1 MRKWKSQMALLL
13 SGTIAITSIAPA
25 GGITSLAA
33 EKSAKVSQSGIW
45 KGVAPSRTR
54 KASPSGAEKAS
65 PSDGEKASPS
75 EIQKKER
82 FDAETSVAYLSDME
96 LEDEHIGWGGK
107 WFRDCNVGVDTGL
120 DGGPITIILPDQGGV
135 RSFKKGLAAN
145 AKSDAIIDVSKYQEQ
160 VFFALVGVDY
170 TKPTGSCTFE
180 VLTSADGSTWTSQW
194 KSTGIRTGKDEAERV
209 LFTIPKD
216 AVKLKLV
223 IGDGGN
229 GNKNDNGVWASASI
243 LSSREGCSSMVEA
256 EVSAPSYLKV
266 NEAAPIAIAA
276 YGLDGK
282 KIDSGSLTVTA
293 ESDNEDTLITE
304 EDNGGWKVT
313 GVSDGTATVTVTIE
327 KDGVTEEET
336 FQIIVGKGDE
346 NTWRVESPDGSQTLL
361 FFMNEEQGV
370 DFVAITDGE
379 ETVGKSSTGIKTSVG
394 DFTSGLT
401 YDDISVKR
409 INDSYNLIGAKTSY
423 VENEAEEMTLSF
435 IKEDAEYEIIAR
447 AYDDGFAL
455 CYSIPSAG
463 EADEVKI
470 SEENTSFQLPKNSTS
485 YAMDYTSYHERAPQ
499 KKNNSQLTGTYA
511 MPLLYETNSGTWGLI
526 SEAGLSGF
534 YCGGSLAGRGDGLVD
549 VEFAPEQKKAV
560 EAAVP
565 FQSPWRF
572 AVIGDPETIS
582 DNTMPENLSPECAI
596 EDTSW
601 IKPGVTGWTWLNKDK
616 TDDFETYKRYV
627 DMAAEMGWEY
637 VLMDEHWQPIKRGGS
652 NDKKDNWITDE
663 DGYHRKFPDW
673 LDELVS
679 YADEKGVG
687 LLAWA
692 WNQDFDTEEE
702 AKILEVWAK
711 KGIKGIKIDFFNSQ
725 DQDTIKKY
733 DMLMEKTAE
742 CHLLLN
748 PHGSNK
754 PTGERRTWPQALTRE
769 GILGAEQHRQGGKG
783 SLTAEYNCLIP
794 FTRGAVGPSDYTPL
808 MSYQLVDENVFTVSQ
823 MAAHSIVFESGIPCL
838 ADKPEVYLN
847 SPAKSL
853 LTHLPASWDESH
865 LLAGE
870 PGDYV
875 NMARRSGDD
884 WYIGIICNKKQ
895 DAEVDLSFLEDGTYY
910 ASVYKDGETKEDIA
924 VEMRTVTSEDVLII
938 PLAEKGGASIKI
950 TKEAPA
956 QPEKITLSKEEIT
969 IVKNATAVIT
979 ATVEPEGT
987 EMDAVTWTS
996 SDETV
1001 ATVNHGII
1009 KGVNS
1014 GTAVITASTGF
1025 DGSVS
1030 AACTVTVIDGRYE
1043 LDRDTWAIQ
1052 NENPD
1057 NWILN
1062 SGTSLTITSESGEY
1076 GNSVSNAKNVFFT
1089 DVTGDFSVSTKLS
1102 FEPEADYQSAG
1113 IILYAD
1119 NKNVFEALRRYHHSF
1134 GNRCFDAVNIVN
1146 GKLSEKSA
1154 SDDYQGEA
1162 IYLKVNR
1169 AGNTCTAYYSV
1180 DNENWTKL
1188 GDTVTNEGLSG
1199 ADLKIGLYCVN
1210 GNNKGG
1216 AVPATFE
1223 DVTLEKDGVSAVIPF
1238 AEEKTENSITYV
1250 SDLELEDP
1258 YAQWGEWVKDR
1269 NVNVSSSEKGGPI
1282 TLKLPGGEV
1291 RSFEKGVAANAK
1303 AHAVIDVSQYQGQ
1316 MFFALTGV
1324 DYSKE
1329 DGLESKSG
1337 TCTFEVQTST
1347 DGNTWSSQWIS
1358 DGTRRAYNEA
1368 ERVLFTIPEDA
1379 TKLKLIVGDGG
1390 DGNGSDNGV
1399 WANASILSSIED
1411 CSAMVAAEISGPT
1424 YLRNDESGVITVTA
1438 YGLDGNK
1445 IDYSQLIIKAE
1456 SSNEAV
1462 VKVNEESGVWN
1473 VKAVADGT
1481 AAITVRAEKAG
1492 VVKERTL
1499 QMVVGEGDE
1508 NTWKVESPDGSQT
1521 LLFIM
1526 NEKQGVDYVA
1536 IKDGESVVNTS
1547 ATGIKTSVGDFTYGL
1562 IFKGMNTEKR
1572 NDAYDLI
1579 GAKTAHVENEYTEST
1594 LSFTKE
1600 AVEFEVIARI
1610 YNNGFALR
1618 YRIPT
1623 AGDTAE
1629 VKISEECTSFALPD
1643 GSTSYAMKYTPWH
1656 EEAPDKKSNSELNSE
1671 YAMPLLYETKAGT
1684 WGLISEAAVNGS
1696 YCGGMLKGQGN
1707 GTVDV
1712 KFAPEQKSAV
1722 SAKLPFESPWRFNVI
1737 GDATDIN
1744 ENTMAENLS
1753 PVCQVEETSWI
1764 KPGVT
1769 GWTWLN
1775 KDPCDNPEV
1784 YKKYIDMAAEMGWSY
1799 ILMDDG
1805 WQKNQSW
1812 HEENDSNGKIRYLGF
1827 PDWLDEL
1834 VAYGEERGVGL
1845 LAWARNSDFDTPE
1858 ELRGL
1863 ELWKEHGIRGI
1874 KIDFFNS
1881 QDQATMKKYDALMEK
1896 TAECHLLLNPHGAN
1910 KTTGERRTWPQTLTR
1925 EGILGAEQHRQGGW
1939 ASLNAEYTCLIPF
1952 TRNAVGPA
1960 DFTPLMSYY
1969 DWQNNNAFKNTFT
1982 VSQMAAHSIVFE
1994 SGIQCLADKPAVYL
2008 NSPAKTL
2015 LKNLPASWDESQ
2027 MLEGEPGNYV
2037 NIARRSGED
2046 WYVGIIC
2053 NKKQDAVVD
2062 LSFLGDG
2069 VYYAS
2074 VYKDGKTKT
2083 DIDVEMHE
2091 VTSEDVLTIPL
2102 AEQGGA
2108 SIKITKE
2115 APVQPE
2121 SITLSEK
2128 EITIEER
2135 GMVVITATVEPEGTD
2150 WNSVSWKSSNENVAT
2165 VENGTIRGLTQ
2176 GTAVIT
2182 AATGFDGSISAEC
2195 KVTVIPPRYQLD
2207 RDVWT
2212 VSNEN
2217 QDNWKLN
2224 SETSLTITSESGEY
2238 GTGVSNA
2245 KNVFFTN
2252 VEGDFNVSAKISFE
2266 PEADYQSAGII
2277 LYADNKNVF
2286 EALRRYHHSFGNR
2299 CFAAVSMADGKLSEK
2314 TKKDDYQGKP
2324 AYLKI
2329 SRTGNTF
2336 TAYLSGD
2343 NENWTQIG
2351 EPISN
2356 NGLTGTNL
2364 QVGLYCVNGEG
2375 KGGVIPAIFEDVTLE
2390 KEGIAEVIP
2399 FVNAEDEEWEQLKD
2413 DLRELIQLGKAYEAE
2428 EEIYTEDSFGI
2439 FKKAINAAKEALEKE
2454 EAKEILAGCYE
2465 TLEAAIKG
2473 LVKKED
2479 TEDKELEKIKAELA
2493 ELINSCAGYE
2503 EDVYTESSY
2512 AELTKA
2518 KKAAE
2523 DALVQEETKDILL
2536 SCHKAL
2542 KAAIEGLVE
2551 KEDTEDK
2558 ELEKI
2563 KSELKELID
2572 SCMKYE
2578 ENAYTES
2585 SFAVLKAALVSAKKA
2600 LADDTSGKERL
2611 VDCYNNLLTA
2621 SKNLEKVKN
2630 ESSNGGSSSGSSYTS
2645 ASVSGPKWVQD
2656 AMGWWLRNKDGSYP
2670 KEQWAS
2676 MTENG
2681 KIVWYYFDADGYMK
2695 DGWLN
2700 VNEKTYFLHNIADG
2714 TRGAMYT
2721 GWHTIEGKWYYFE
2734 EKEGADQG
2742 MLLTD
2747 CVTPDGYR
2755 VNANGVWVR

>member
-13 SGTIAITSIAPA
+13 SGTIAITSIVPA

-194 KSTGIRTGKDEAERV
+194 KSTGIRTGIDEAERV

-361 FFMNEEQGV
+361 FFMNEKQGV

-409 INDSYNLIGAKTSY
+409 INDSYSLIGAKTSH

-435 IKEDAEYEIIAR
+435 TKEDAEYEIIAR
-447 AYDDGFAL
+447 AYDNGFAL

-463 EADEVKI
+463 
-470 SEENTSFQLPKNSTS
+470 
-485 YAMDYTSYHERAPQ
+485 
-499 KKNNSQLTGTYA
+499 
-511 MPLLYETNSGTWGLI
+511 
-526 SEAGLSGF
+526 
-534 YCGGSLAGRGDGLVD
+534 
-549 VEFAPEQKKAV
+549 
-560 EAAVP
+560 
-565 FQSPWRF
+565 
-572 AVIGDPETIS
+572 
-582 DNTMPENLSPECAI
+582 
-596 EDTSW
+596 
-601 IKPGVTGWTWLNKDK
+601 VTD
-616 TDDFETYKRYV
+616 
-627 DMAAEMGWEY
+627 
-637 VLMDEHWQPIKRGGS
+637 
-652 NDKKDNWITDE
+652 
-663 DGYHRKFPDW
+663 
-673 LDELVS
+673 
-679 YADEKGVG
+679 
-687 LLAWA
+687 
-692 WNQDFDTEEE
+692 
-702 AKILEVWAK
+702 
-711 KGIKGIKIDFFNSQ
+711 
-725 DQDTIKKY
+725 
-733 DMLMEKTAE
+733 
-742 CHLLLN
+742 
-748 PHGSNK
+748 
-754 PTGERRTWPQALTRE
+754 
-769 GILGAEQHRQGGKG
+769 
-783 SLTAEYNCLIP
+783 
-794 FTRGAVGPSDYTPL
+794 
-808 MSYQLVDENVFTVSQ
+808 
-823 MAAHSIVFESGIPCL
+823 
-838 ADKPEVYLN
+838 
-847 SPAKSL
+847 
-853 LTHLPASWDESH
+853 
-865 LLAGE
+865 
-870 PGDYV
+870 
-875 NMARRSGDD
+875 
-884 WYIGIICNKKQ
+884 
-895 DAEVDLSFLEDGTYY
+895 
-910 ASVYKDGETKEDIA
+910 
-924 VEMRTVTSEDVLII
+924 
-938 PLAEKGGASIKI
+938 
-950 TKEAPA
+950 
-956 QPEKITLSKEEIT
+956 
-969 IVKNATAVIT
+969 
-979 ATVEPEGT
+979 
-987 EMDAVTWTS
+987 
-996 SDETV
+996 
-1001 ATVNHGII
+1001 
-1009 KGVNS
+1009 
-1014 GTAVITASTGF
+1014 
-1025 DGSVS
+1025 
-1030 AACTVTVIDGRYE
+1030 
-1043 LDRDTWAIQ
+1043 
-1052 NENPD
+1052 
-1057 NWILN
+1057 
-1062 SGTSLTITSESGEY
+1062 
-1076 GNSVSNAKNVFFT
+1076 
-1089 DVTGDFSVSTKLS
+1089 
-1102 FEPEADYQSAG
+1102 
-1113 IILYAD
+1113 
-1119 NKNVFEALRRYHHSF
+1119 
-1134 GNRCFDAVNIVN
+1134 
-1146 GKLSEKSA
+1146 
-1154 SDDYQGEA
+1154 
-1162 IYLKVNR
+1162 
-1169 AGNTCTAYYSV
+1169 
-1180 DNENWTKL
+1180 
-1188 GDTVTNEGLSG
+1188 
-1199 ADLKIGLYCVN
+1199 
-1210 GNNKGG
+1210 
-1216 AVPATFE
+1216 
-1223 DVTLEKDGVSAVIPF
+1223 
-1238 AEEKTENSITYV
+1238 
-1250 SDLELEDP
+1250 
-1258 YAQWGEWVKDR
+1258 
-1269 NVNVSSSEKGGPI
+1269 
-1282 TLKLPGGEV
+1282 
-1291 RSFEKGVAANAK
+1291 
-1303 AHAVIDVSQYQGQ
+1303 
-1316 MFFALTGV
+1316 
-1324 DYSKE
+1324 
-1329 DGLESKSG
+1329 
-1337 TCTFEVQTST
+1337 
-1347 DGNTWSSQWIS
+1347 
-1358 DGTRRAYNEA
+1358 
-1368 ERVLFTIPEDA
+1368 
-1379 TKLKLIVGDGG
+1379 
-1390 DGNGSDNGV
+1390 
-1399 WANASILSSIED
+1399 
-1411 CSAMVAAEISGPT
+1411 
-1424 YLRNDESGVITVTA
+1424 
-1438 YGLDGNK
+1438 
-1445 IDYSQLIIKAE
+1445 
-1456 SSNEAV
+1456 
-1462 VKVNEESGVWN
+1462 
-1473 VKAVADGT
+1473 
-1481 AAITVRAEKAG
+1481 
-1492 VVKERTL
+1492 
-1499 QMVVGEGDE
+1499 
-1508 NTWKVESPDGSQT
+1508 
-1521 LLFIM
+1521 
-1526 NEKQGVDYVA
+1526 
-1536 IKDGESVVNTS
+1536 
-1547 ATGIKTSVGDFTYGL
+1547 
-1562 IFKGMNTEKR
+1562 
-1572 NDAYDLI
+1572 
-1579 GAKTAHVENEYTEST
+1579 
-1594 LSFTKE
+1594 
-1600 AVEFEVIARI
+1600 
-1610 YNNGFALR
+1610 
-1618 YRIPT
+1618 
-1623 AGDTAE
+1623 E

-1643 GSTSYAMKYTPWH
+1643 GSISYAMKYTPWH

-1671 YAMPLLYETKAGT
+1671 YAMPLLYETKSGT
-1684 WGLISEAAVNGS
+1684 WGLISEAAVNSS
-1696 YCGGMLKGQGN
+1696 YCGGMLKGRGN

-1737 GDATDIN
+1737 GDAADIN

-1753 PVCQVEETSWI
+1753 PVCQVEDTSWI
-1764 KPGVT
+1764 QPGVT

-1775 KDPCDNPEV
+1775 KDPCDDPEV

-1845 LAWARNSDFDTPE
+1845 LAWARNTDFDTPE

-1863 ELWKEHGIRGI
+1863 ELWKEHGIKGI

-1939 ASLNAEYTCLIPF
+1939 ASLNAEYACLIPF

-1969 DWQNNNAFKNTFT
+1969 DWQSNNAFKNTFT

-1994 SGIQCLADKPAVYL
+1994 SGIQCLADKPVVYL

-2115 APVQPE
+2115 APAQPE

-2135 GMVVITATVEPEGTD
+2135 GRVVITATVEPEGTD

-2182 AATGFDGSISAEC
+2182 AAAGFDGSISAEC

-2299 CFAAVSMADGKLSEK
+2299 CFAAVSIADGKLSEK

-2336 TAYLSGD
+2336 TAYVSGD

-2356 NGLTGTNL
+2356 DGLTGTNL

-2375 KGGVIPAIFEDVTLE
+2375 KGGVIPAAFEDVTLE
-2390 KEGIAEVIP
+2390 QEGIAEVIP
-2399 FVNAEDEEWEQLKD
+2399 FVNAEWEQLKD

-2542 KAAIEGLVE
+2542 KAAIEGLVK

-2721 GWHTIEGKWYYFE
+2721 GWHMIEGKWYYFE

>member
-25 GGITSLAA
+25 GGITNLAA

-54 KASPSGAEKAS
+54 KAS

-485 YAMDYTSYHERAPQ
+485 YAMDYTPYHERAPQ

-526 SEAGLSGF
+526 SEAGLSGS

-956 QPEKITLSKEEIT
+956 QPEKIILSKEEIT

-987 EMDAVTWTS
+987 EMNAVTWTS

-1089 DVTGDFSVSTKLS
+1089 DVTGDFIVSTKLS

-1113 IILYAD
+1113 IILYVD

-1223 DVTLEKDGVSAVIPF
+1223 DVTLEK
-1238 AEEKTENSITYV
+1238 
-1250 SDLELEDP
+1250 
-1258 YAQWGEWVKDR
+1258 
-1269 NVNVSSSEKGGPI
+1269 
-1282 TLKLPGGEV
+1282 
-1291 RSFEKGVAANAK
+1291 
-1303 AHAVIDVSQYQGQ
+1303 
-1316 MFFALTGV
+1316 
-1324 DYSKE
+1324 
-1329 DGLESKSG
+1329 
-1337 TCTFEVQTST
+1337 
-1347 DGNTWSSQWIS
+1347 
-1358 DGTRRAYNEA
+1358 
-1368 ERVLFTIPEDA
+1368 
-1379 TKLKLIVGDGG
+1379 
-1390 DGNGSDNGV
+1390 
-1399 WANASILSSIED
+1399 
-1411 CSAMVAAEISGPT
+1411 
-1424 YLRNDESGVITVTA
+1424 
-1438 YGLDGNK
+1438 
-1445 IDYSQLIIKAE
+1445 
-1456 SSNEAV
+1456 
-1462 VKVNEESGVWN
+1462 
-1473 VKAVADGT
+1473 
-1481 AAITVRAEKAG
+1481 
-1492 VVKERTL
+1492 
-1499 QMVVGEGDE
+1499 
-1508 NTWKVESPDGSQT
+1508 
-1521 LLFIM
+1521 
-1526 NEKQGVDYVA
+1526 
-1536 IKDGESVVNTS
+1536 
-1547 ATGIKTSVGDFTYGL
+1547 
-1562 IFKGMNTEKR
+1562 
-1572 NDAYDLI
+1572 
-1579 GAKTAHVENEYTEST
+1579 
-1594 LSFTKE
+1594 
-1600 AVEFEVIARI
+1600 
-1610 YNNGFALR
+1610 
-1618 YRIPT
+1618 
-1623 AGDTAE
+1623 
-1629 VKISEECTSFALPD
+1629 
-1643 GSTSYAMKYTPWH
+1643 
-1656 EEAPDKKSNSELNSE
+1656 
-1671 YAMPLLYETKAGT
+1671 
-1684 WGLISEAAVNGS
+1684 
-1696 YCGGMLKGQGN
+1696 
-1707 GTVDV
+1707 
-1712 KFAPEQKSAV
+1712 
-1722 SAKLPFESPWRFNVI
+1722 
-1737 GDATDIN
+1737 
-1744 ENTMAENLS
+1744 
-1753 PVCQVEETSWI
+1753 
-1764 KPGVT
+1764 
-1769 GWTWLN
+1769 
-1775 KDPCDNPEV
+1775 
-1784 YKKYIDMAAEMGWSY
+1784 
-1799 ILMDDG
+1799 
-1805 WQKNQSW
+1805 
-1812 HEENDSNGKIRYLGF
+1812 
-1827 PDWLDEL
+1827 
-1834 VAYGEERGVGL
+1834 
-1845 LAWARNSDFDTPE
+1845 
-1858 ELRGL
+1858 
-1863 ELWKEHGIRGI
+1863 
-1874 KIDFFNS
+1874 
-1881 QDQATMKKYDALMEK
+1881 
-1896 TAECHLLLNPHGAN
+1896 
-1910 KTTGERRTWPQTLTR
+1910 
-1925 EGILGAEQHRQGGW
+1925 
-1939 ASLNAEYTCLIPF
+1939 
-1952 TRNAVGPA
+1952 
-1960 DFTPLMSYY
+1960 
-1969 DWQNNNAFKNTFT
+1969 
-1982 VSQMAAHSIVFE
+1982 
-1994 SGIQCLADKPAVYL
+1994 
-2008 NSPAKTL
+2008 
-2015 LKNLPASWDESQ
+2015 
-2027 MLEGEPGNYV
+2027 
-2037 NIARRSGED
+2037 
-2046 WYVGIIC
+2046 
-2053 NKKQDAVVD
+2053 
-2062 LSFLGDG
+2062 
-2069 VYYAS
+2069 
-2074 VYKDGKTKT
+2074 
-2083 DIDVEMHE
+2083 
-2091 VTSEDVLTIPL
+2091 
-2102 AEQGGA
+2102 
-2108 SIKITKE
+2108 
-2115 APVQPE
+2115 
-2121 SITLSEK
+2121 
-2128 EITIEER
+2128 
-2135 GMVVITATVEPEGTD
+2135 
-2150 WNSVSWKSSNENVAT
+2150 
-2165 VENGTIRGLTQ
+2165 
-2176 GTAVIT
+2176 
-2182 AATGFDGSISAEC
+2182 
-2195 KVTVIPPRYQLD
+2195 
-2207 RDVWT
+2207 
-2212 VSNEN
+2212 
-2217 QDNWKLN
+2217 
-2224 SETSLTITSESGEY
+2224 
-2238 GTGVSNA
+2238 
-2245 KNVFFTN
+2245 
-2252 VEGDFNVSAKISFE
+2252 
-2266 PEADYQSAGII
+2266 
-2277 LYADNKNVF
+2277 
-2286 EALRRYHHSFGNR
+2286 
-2299 CFAAVSMADGKLSEK
+2299 
-2314 TKKDDYQGKP
+2314 
-2324 AYLKI
+2324 
-2329 SRTGNTF
+2329 
-2336 TAYLSGD
+2336 
-2343 NENWTQIG
+2343 
-2351 EPISN
+2351 
-2356 NGLTGTNL
+2356 
-2364 QVGLYCVNGEG
+2364 
-2375 KGGVIPAIFEDVTLE
+2375 
-2390 KEGIAEVIP
+2390 EGIAEVIP
-2399 FVNAEDEEWEQLKD
+2399 FINAEDEEWEQLKD

-2493 ELINSCAGYE
+2493 ELINFCAGYE

-2523 DALVQEETKDILL
+2523 DALVQEETKDVLL
-2536 SCHKAL
+2536 GCHKAL
-2542 KAAIEGLVE
+2542 KAAIEGLVK

-2600 LADDTSGKERL
+2600 LADVTSGKERL
-2611 VDCYNNLLTA
+2611 VDCYNNLLNA

-2645 ASVSGPKWVQD
+2645 ASASGPKWVQD

-2721 GWHTIEGKWYYFE
+2721 GWHMIEGKWYYFE